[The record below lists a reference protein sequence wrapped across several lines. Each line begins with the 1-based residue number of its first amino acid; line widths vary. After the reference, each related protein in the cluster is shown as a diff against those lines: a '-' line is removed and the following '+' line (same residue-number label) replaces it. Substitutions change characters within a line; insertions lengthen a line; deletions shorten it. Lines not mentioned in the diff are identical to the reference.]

1 MLGQHKKDLAIVPN
15 NPARVDLFELEAE
28 SLLGALGDNVLRIEH
43 IGSTSIP
50 GLAAKPIIDIMIAA
64 DSLEKATELIPTME
78 EIGYEYRSQD
88 PVPDRRFFVKES
100 SPEVRTHHVNL
111 TTLDSLFWRNQLLFR
126 NCLRTNDQLAS
137 EYADLKIRIAEHN
150 AQSQQIDPDAKTEFV
165 TRVLE
170 LAEGEE

>member
-1 MLGQHKKDLAIVPN
+1 MLGQHKKDLAIVQY
-15 NPARVDLFELEAE
+15 NPAWADLFELEAE
-28 SLLGALGDNVLRIEH
+28 SLLDALGDNVLSIEH

-78 EIGYEYRSQD
+78 EIGYEYRPHD
-88 PVPDRRFFVKES
+88 PIPGRRFFVKES
-100 SPEVRTHHVNL
+100 SPEVRTHHANL
-111 TTLDSLFWRNQLLFR
+111 TTLDSLFWRNQILFR
-126 NCLRTNDQLAS
+126 NYLRTHDQLAS

-150 AQSQQIDPDAKTEFV
+150 AQSHQIDPNAKTEFV
-165 TRVLE
+165 SRVLE